1 MSSTNPQPSHGTI
14 SSAKPGQQIQIQ
26 IQQAPQ
32 HKNDPAE
39 HQQIHRPTLLR
50 PIKTNLTIPGV
61 SVGGSH
67 KTIQRQQP
75 QSILH
80 ISSKFSHI
88 INLTIKIT
96 FIISC
101 LTSNYRIIYATIF

>member
-26 IQQAPQ
+26 IQPAPQ
-32 HKNDPAE
+32 HKTDQAE

-61 SVGGSH
+61 SIGGSL
-67 KTIQRQQP
+67 KTTQRQPPQP
-75 QSILH
+75 ILH
-80 ISSKFSHI
+80 ISSK
-88 INLTIKIT
+88 
-96 FIISC
+96 
-101 LTSNYRIIYATIF
+101 